1 MMIVHIV
8 MFKFK
13 DENKDSNIE
22 TVKEKLLQLDK
33 DLSSIKKMEV
43 GVDFNQ
49 SERAYDLAL
58 YTQFDSKEDLNS
70 YAINEKHQEVIK
82 FIKSVTIET
91 KVVDYILD

>member
-1 MMIVHIV
+1 MIVHIV